1 MENER
6 EVKMTIFALI
16 GNGIQ
21 LCIAVLMLT
30 ELAYPWSDRAIFI
43 VVVMLVVPVL
53 NLVCFLP
60 DAVKNKIERIFRRK
74 KENSPTHRTA

>member
-1 MENER
+1 MENKR
-6 EVKMTIFALI
+6 EGRMTIFALI
-16 GNGIQ
+16 GNAIQ
-21 LCIAVLMLT
+21 LCIAILMLA

-60 DAVKNKIERIFRRK
+60 AAAKNKIDRLFRRK
-74 KENSPTHRTA
+74 KGDSPTHRTA